1 MNELNVLLSVRL
13 NLDEYD
19 KIPHWFR
26 NYTIDNGRVTFK
38 VEGEFEVDLT
48 IADDD
53 FEKQWWFLDVRF
65 AFSPAPAEP
74 SDVLRY
80 FIESKV
86 NESLEVHG
94 LKGCYEYLHEYVL
107 THKIQTLRR
116 QAALLSR
123 RLWVDHTKVEPLK
136 RALSIQYWP
145 QRYLAVGPKQGTNS
159 AIPAGPKSWFIIG
172 VNSAKTPPHNAP
184 LGAPV
189 TSNIVIRWF
198 RDGKEVKDEDLS
210 FNTKEISAEA
220 LLKQIIGKHIKHI
233 LLSIYQKLLSKPRYA
248 DRKASISLNID
259 DDQPSDSCL
268 MVQLTHEQTLKVR
281 IDAIT
286 GSFIFHPHSNL
297 ISRRQNFLNTRA
309 RDSIEDGLLQIENIR
324 SESLFEELAR
334 RGRSMGWRMCKPPV
348 HQEEMRKLHSSKEPN
363 PAIWLK
369 HESWNPLWFLV
380 VSSSSAGD
388 AWWLVSV

>member
-26 NYTIDNGRVTFK
+26 DYTIDNGRVTFK
-38 VEGEFEVDLT
+38 VKGEFEVDLT

-80 FIESKV
+80 FVEAKV
-86 NESLEVHG
+86 NESLAANG

-107 THKIQTLRR
+107 THKIHTLRR
-116 QAALLSR
+116 QAAVLSR

-136 RALSIQYWP
+136 RALSIQYWS
-145 QRYLAVGPKQGTNS
+145 QRYSSIGPKHGANS

-210 FNTKEISAEA
+210 FNTEEISAEA
-220 LLKQIIGKHIKHI
+220 LLKRIVGKHIKHI
-233 LLSIYQKLLSKPRYA
+233 LCSIYWKLLSKPRYA
-248 DRKASISLNID
+248 NRQASVSLSID
-259 DDQPSDSCL
+259 NDQPSDSCL
-268 MVQLTHEQTLKVR
+268 MVQLTHQQTLKVR

-297 ISRRQNFLNTRA
+297 ISRRQNYLNTRA
-309 RDSIEDGLLQIENIR
+309 RDSIDDGLLHIENIR
-324 SESLFEELAR
+324 WESLFEELAR
-334 RGRSMGWRMCKPPV
+334 RGRSMGWRMCKQQV
-348 HQEEMRKLHSSKEPN
+348 HQDEMRKLHPSKEPN
-363 PAIWLK
+363 SAIWLK
-369 HESWNPLWFLV
+369 HESWNPSWFLV